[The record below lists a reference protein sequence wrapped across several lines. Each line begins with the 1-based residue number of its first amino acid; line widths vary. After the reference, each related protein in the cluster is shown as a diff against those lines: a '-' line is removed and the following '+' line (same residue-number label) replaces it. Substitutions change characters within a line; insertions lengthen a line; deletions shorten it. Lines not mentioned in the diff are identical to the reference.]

1 MFPYEFYKVMHI
13 VGIMLLFCGL
23 GGVLFSFAMQK
34 IVPGKWRALS
44 FVTHGLGMLFVLIGG
59 FGMAARLG
67 MVSGLPN
74 WIYAKLIVWGL
85 LGLAVSV
92 AKRKAQHGL
101 ILIGLFTLL
110 GFAGTYFAVY
120 KPF

>member
-1 MFPYEFYKVMHI
+1 MFPYEFYKVLHV

-34 IVPGKWRALS
+34 NVPGKWKALS
-44 FVTHGLGMLFVLIGG
+44 FVTHGLGMLFILVGG

-74 WIYAKLIVWGL
+74 WIYAKLIIWGL
-85 LGLAVSV
+85 LGLSVSL
-92 AKRKAQHGL
+92 AKRKAQYGL
-101 ILIGLFTLL
+101 ILIGVFTLL

>member
-13 VGIMLLFCGL
+13 LGLMLLFTGL
-23 GGVLFSFAMQK
+23 SGVLFSFALQK
-34 IVPGKWRALS
+34 NVPGKWKALTFS
-44 FVTHGLGMLFVLIGG
+44 SHGLGMLLILVGG
-59 FGMAARLG
+59 FGMAARLELT
-67 MVSGLPN
+67 SGLPH

-85 LGLAVSV
+85 LGLSVSL
-92 AKRKAQHGL
+92 AKRKAQQGL
-101 ILIGLFTLL
+101 LLIGLFTLL